1 MAVDYLEKTATL
13 DDVLREFSKIKSM
26 VADAVDDGVRS
37 AVRAMRKGRNAA
49 EEAFEDGVDSVKK
62 AVRRNP
68 LEAVGIAAAAV
79 LVAGSV
85 VAWLTLRRR

>member
-26 VADAVDDGVRS
+26 VADAVDDGVQS

-68 LEAVGIAAAAV
+68 LETVGIAAAAV
-79 LVAGSV
+79 LVAGGV

>member
-49 EEAFEDGVDSVKK
+49 EEALEDGVDSVKK